1 MLPIPMS
8 LLCKLVAIKMANEP
22 QTETRSENKTEED
35 DGCENAKH
43 LRESGRELGGICT
56 PLDNMDK
63 EVTPRQERRSFV
75 GGHSGLCI
83 ALKL

>member
-1 MLPIPMS
+1 MLPMT
-8 LLCKLVAIKMANEP
+8 LLWELVARKMAKEA
-22 QTETRSENKTEED
+22 QDEARSENKTEED

-43 LRESGRELGGICT
+43 LRESGRELREICT
-56 PLDNMDK
+56 PFDNMDK

>member
-1 MLPIPMS
+1 MLPMT
-8 LLCKLVAIKMANEP
+8 LLWELVAMKMAKER
-22 QTETRSENKTEED
+22 QIETRSENETEQD

-43 LRESGRELGGICT
+43 LGESGRELGGICT
-56 PLDNMDK
+56 PFDNMDG
-63 EVTPRQERRSFV
+63 EVAPRQERRSFV